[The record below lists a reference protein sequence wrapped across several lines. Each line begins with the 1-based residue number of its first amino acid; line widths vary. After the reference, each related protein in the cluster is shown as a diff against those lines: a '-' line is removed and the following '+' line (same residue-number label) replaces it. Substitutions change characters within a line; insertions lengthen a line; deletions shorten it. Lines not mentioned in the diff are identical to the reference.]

1 MNPQRRLL
9 IAAVA
14 LAPAASLSPL
24 AAFAQQREAFIE
36 IKPPMPVE
44 ADGKIEVVE
53 YFWYGCP
60 HCYNLEP
67 RLEAWV
73 KKLPPD
79 VAFKR
84 IPAVFN
90 ARWAHDAAIF
100 YAFEALEVVDRLHR
114 PFFDAIHRDHLNT
127 ENRAALDEWVAKNG
141 VDAKKFEDALKS
153 FGVQSKVRRA
163 SQLTVAS
170 KIDGTPA
177 LTVQGRY
184 MIGGSDSM
192 LDTASQL
199 IQTAR
204 KDKVASRK

>member
-9 IAAVA
+9 IAAAA
-14 LAPAASLSPL
+14 LAPAVLSPL
-24 AAFAQQREAFIE
+24 AALAQQREAFIE

-44 ADGKIEVVE
+44 ADGKIEVAE

-79 VAFKR
+79 AEFKR

-90 ARWAHDAAIF
+90 SRWAHDAAIF
-100 YAFEALEVVDRLHR
+100 YAFEALGVLDRLHR

-127 ENRAALDEWVAKNG
+127 ENRAALDEWVGKNG
-141 VDAKKFEDALKS
+141 VDARKFEDTLKS
-153 FGVQSKVRRA
+153 FGVQSKLRRA

-184 MIGGSDSM
+184 MIGGSESM

-199 IQTAR
+199 IAMVR
-204 KDKVASRK
+204 KDKLASRK